1 MAMKVNNFKARGI
14 STLTREHFSKFLKIT
29 QRGQSLMMVKKQQNF
44 RKKYGLPV
52 LKKSNLL
59 NGLTEV
65 EEDGI

>member
-44 RKKYGLPV
+44 RKKYGNTF

-65 EEDGI
+65 ERR

>member
-14 STLTREHFSKFLKIT
+14 STLTREHFPKFLKIT

-52 LKKSNLL
+52 LNKSNLL

-65 EEDGI
+65 ERR

>member
-65 EEDGI
+65 ERG